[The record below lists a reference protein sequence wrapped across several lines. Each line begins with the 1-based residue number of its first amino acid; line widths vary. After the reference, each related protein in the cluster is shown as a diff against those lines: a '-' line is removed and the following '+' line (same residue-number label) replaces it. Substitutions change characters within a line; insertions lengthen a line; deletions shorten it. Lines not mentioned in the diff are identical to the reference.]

1 MDEIEF
7 RLAKKSD
14 LAKIAEL
21 SRDYIEHGL
30 GWSWTTERV
39 KKSYSCRNTNVL
51 VACAKSQ
58 GLDQVKRQIKKS
70 QVPAGH
76 LTNTTQFVVGF
87 GIMHYGAMEAN
98 LNLLSVIPQYR
109 RLGIAKLMVQWLE
122 KSALVAGIDV
132 VYLQCRA
139 RNTAAQLFYQ
149 KLGYRKLRN
158 MPKYYSGR
166 ESAVLMGHDLLMPA
180 PNLFLQK
187 R

>member
-7 RLAKKSD
+7 RLAKKAD

-39 KKSYSCRNTNVL
+39 RKSHLCRNTNVL
-51 VACAKSQ
+51 VACKSRN
-58 GLDQVKRQIKKS
+58 LNQVKRSKK
-70 QVPAGH
+70 QTDIPAGGP
-76 LTNTTQFVVGF
+76 QVAGF
-87 GIMHYGAMEAN
+87 GIMHYGTTEAN
-98 LNLLSVIPQYR
+98 LNLLAVIPQYR
-109 RLGIAKLMVQWLE
+109 RLGIAKLMVLWLE
-122 KSALVAGIDV
+122 KSASTAGIDV

-149 KLGYRKLRN
+149 KLGYRKLRELPN
-158 MPKYYSGR
+158 YYSGK
-166 ESAVLMGHDLLMPA
+166 ESAVLMGHDLLAPA